1 MSTSPHSA
9 RQNHSAKQNSTKTST
24 ATKTATIRIVLADDH
39 AIMLE
44 SLRSLLNDEPDLEV
58 VSEAQDQSSVLRQIE
73 THQPDV
79 LVLEMRLGG
88 ASSIDTMR
96 TLGDHAPATKIVM
109 LTMEDGPF
117 FAQRALAAGAT
128 GFVAKEMADDE
139 LPLAVR
145 AAARGDEYLSPRVA
159 VGLERRHRV
168 LTDNK
173 LSRREIEVLRMIT
186 LGHTNAE
193 TAHKLHLSPRT
204 VETHRAHIHAK
215 LGLST
220 KAQLVDYVLRRGL
233 IGA

>member
-9 RQNHSAKQNSTKTST
+9 RQNHSTKQNSTKTST
-24 ATKTATIRIVLADDH
+24 ATKTATIRILLADDH
-39 AIMLE
+39 PIMLD
-44 SLRSLLNDEPDLEV
+44 SLRLLLNDEPDLEV
-58 VSEAQDQSSVLRQIE
+58 VSEAHDHPAVLRQME
-73 THQPDV
+73 THEPDV

-88 ASSIDTMR
+88 ASSVDTMGI
-96 TLGDHAPATKIVM
+96 LSDNAPATKIVV

-117 FAQRALAAGAT
+117 FAQRALAAGAV
-128 GFVAKEMADDE
+128 GFVSKELADEE

-159 VGLERRHRV
+159 VRLEMRHRV
-168 LTDNK
+168 LTDHK

-186 LGHTNAE
+186 LGHTSAE

-204 VETHRAHIHAK
+204 IETHRAHIHTK
-215 LGLST
+215 LGLVT